1 MRFIK
6 DRQSPMLHYT
16 IKRVFHSLLV
26 ILGTLLL
33 TFVLF
38 KVAAGDPTATV
49 LGKNPSPR
57 EIEDMRRSLGADK
70 PLLYGKWRKTELYST
85 ASFKDGRN
93 APNGVS
99 IEGPVENTPEGL
111 LLKNGAKLRFDRN
124 FRAESDRTLVT
135 AECNEPLL
143 INGVEAKRSW
153 GVLTA
158 EIESAP
164 SIEISPASVTATIA
178 GIHFERPVDNPFNSQ
193 MSSSIRE
200 IIDIAAQFP
209 FVSFFNFGDTLL
221 TREPIR
227 GILWR
232 GLWPSLALMVPIF
245 IGEMLAGMALAMIAC
260 AFRGSWID
268 KSVLLLSVAGMS
280 ISYIAMIIFGQW
292 FLSYRLNLLPV
303 WGWGDLKTLI
313 LPVAIGIVSGTGGG
327 VRFYRTVFLNEMSK
341 EYLRTAVAK
350 GCNPLNVYC
359 RHMLKNAM
367 IPIMTRASTVLPF
380 LFTGSLL
387 LESFF
392 GIPGLGYAG
401 INALNNADIQT
412 LKALVIVGAFLFVAI
427 NLLTDLAYA
436 WADPRIR
443 LDR

>member
-1 MRFIK
+1 
-6 DRQSPMLHYT
+6 MLRYA
-16 IKRVFHSLLV
+16 IKRAFHALLV

-70 PLLYGKWRKTELYST
+70 PLLYGQWRKTELYSS
-85 ASFKDGRN
+85 ANFKDGR
-93 APNGVS
+93 ALPNGVAA
-99 IEGPVENTPEGL
+99 EGVFKNTQAGL
-111 LLKNGAKLRFDRN
+111 FLAPGSKLVFSRN
-124 FRAESDRTLVT
+124 FKPDASKVRVLIETNS
-135 AECNEPLL
+135 PLL
-143 INGVEAKRSW
+143 VNGVEAKPSG
-153 GVLTA
+153 GV
-158 EIESAP
+158 
-164 SIEISPASVTATIA
+164 ASVELEPSDALSMAPLSGDAASIGSA
-178 GIHFERPVDNPFNSQ
+178 SFERPSANPFESQ
-193 MSSSIRE
+193 MSASIFEIATFSSS
-200 IIDIAAQFP
+200 FP
-209 FVSFFNFGDTLL
+209 YVSFFNFGDTLL

-227 GILWR
+227 EILWR

-245 IGEMLAGMALAMIAC
+245 LGEMLFGLLLAMLAC
-260 AFRGSWID
+260 AFRGTWID
-268 KSVLLLSVAGMS
+268 KSILLLSVAGMS
-280 ISYIAMIIFGQW
+280 ISYIALIIFGQW

-303 WGWGDLKTLI
+303 WGWGDIRTLL
-313 LPVAIGIVSGTGGG
+313 LPVAIGIASGVGGG

-350 GCNPLNVYC
+350 GCNPLAVYC
-359 RHMLKNAM
+359 KHMLKNAM
-367 IPIMTRASTVLPF
+367 IPIMTRASTIIPF

>member
-1 MRFIK
+1 
-6 DRQSPMLHYT
+6 MLRYT
-16 IKRVFHSLLV
+16 LKRIFHSLLV

-70 PLLYGKWRKTELYST
+70 PLLYGRWRKTELYSP
-85 ASFKDGRN
+85 ASFKDGR
-93 APNGVS
+93 AFPNGVAV
-99 IEGPVENTPEGL
+99 EGVSKSSATGL
-111 LLKNGAKLRFDRN
+111 ALENGAKLKFNRN
-124 FRAESDRTLVT
+124 FKPDADKVRVSVETGSAILV
-135 AECNEPLL
+135 
-143 INGVEAKRSW
+143 NGVQAMPSDGFARVETEPGQSLEIVAPMEA
-153 GVLTA
+153 G
-158 EIESAP
+158 
-164 SIEISPASVTATIA
+164 ATIVSVA
-178 GIHFERPVDNPFNSQ
+178 FERPSSSLLDSQ
-193 MSSSIRE
+193 MSASIRE
-200 IIDIAAQFP
+200 IVDFIPSFP
-209 FVSFFNFGDTLL
+209 FIRFFDFGDTLL

-232 GLWPSLALMVPIF
+232 GLWPSLALMLPIF
-245 IGEMLAGMALAMIAC
+245 IGEMLVGLALAMVAC
-260 AFRGSWID
+260 AFRGTWID

-280 ISYIAMIIFGQW
+280 ISYIALIIFGQW

-303 WGWGDLKTLI
+303 WGWGDIRTLI
-313 LPVAIGIVSGTGGG
+313 LPVAIGVVSGAGGG

-350 GCNPLNVYC
+350 GCNPLGVYC
-359 RHMLKNAM
+359 KHMLKNAM
-367 IPIMTRASTVLPF
+367 IPIMTRASTILPF

-392 GIPGLGYAG
+392 GIPGLGYAC

>member
-1 MRFIK
+1 
-6 DRQSPMLHYT
+6 MLRYT
-16 IKRVFHSLLV
+16 LKRIFHSLLV

-33 TFVLF
+33 TFALF

-49 LGKNPSPR
+49 LGKNPSPL
-57 EIEDMRRSLGADK
+57 EIEDMRRALGADK
-70 PLLYGKWRKTELYST
+70 PLLYGRWRKTELYSS
-85 ASFKDGRN
+85 ASFRDGR
-93 APNGVS
+93 ALPNGALV
-99 IEGPVENTPEGL
+99 EGTSKNGTAGL
-111 LLKNGAKLRFDRN
+111 TLEAGAKLKFQRN
-124 FRAESDRTLVT
+124 FKPGSKTVRLTIETDAPIAV
-135 AECNEPLL
+135 
-143 INGVEAKRSW
+143 NGVQAKPTD
-153 GVLTA
+153 GVAT
-158 EIESAP
+158 IELEP
-164 SIEISPASVTATIA
+164 SPSLEISPAEGTATIA
-178 GIHFERPVDNPFNSQ
+178 SASFERPSHNPFDSQ
-193 MSSSIRE
+193 MSASLRE
-200 IIDIAAQFP
+200 MMDFAPTFP
-209 FVSFFNFGDTLL
+209 FVRFFNFGDTLL

-227 GILWR
+227 DILLR
-232 GLWPSLALMVPIF
+232 GLWPSLALMLPIF
-245 IGEMLAGMALAMIAC
+245 LGEMLVGLVLAMTAC

-268 KSVLLLSVAGMS
+268 KSILLLSVAGMS
-280 ISYIAMIIFGQW
+280 ISYIALIIFGQW

-303 WGWGDLKTLI
+303 WGWGDLRTLL
-313 LPVAIGIVSGTGGG
+313 LPVAIGIVSGAGGG

-350 GCNPLNVYC
+350 GCNPVTVYC
-359 RHMLKNAM
+359 KHMLKNAM
-367 IPIMTRASTVLPF
+367 IPIMTRASTILPF

-412 LKALVIVGAFLFVAI
+412 LKALVIVGALLFVAI